1 MAKGTILIV
10 TNKELKNTISITNYK
25 VEVLKTK
32 VDEKLIE
39 KLNKSLYDTY
49 KYIVF
54 VNGCTMYK
62 NLTHYIPVNWE
73 YNCENKIFVNEIFLN
88 PIIINNIKI
97 LIDDERSIIE
107 LAVVLKHLV
116 KINITIDKFNL
127 SDEIENI
134 RILNNLEKVNND
146 AFMKN
151 IYKTIK
157 QHYSQGVFF
166 RKINFEFKKN
176 KIVKMFLFKILDNII
191 EDIKKNTNR
200 ELVFKELVS
209 III

>member
-1 MAKGTILIV
+1 MAKETILIV
-10 TNKELKNTISITNYK
+10 TNEEFKNTINITNYK
-25 VEVLKTK
+25 IEILKTN
-32 VDEKLIE
+32 VDKELIE
-39 KLNKSLYDTY
+39 KLNKKFYDTY

-54 VNGCTMYK
+54 INGCTMYK

-73 YNCENKIFVNEIFLN
+73 DNCENKIFVNEVFLN
-88 PIIINNIKI
+88 PIIINNIKL

-116 KINITIDKFNL
+116 KINITIDEFNL

-134 RILNNLEKVNND
+134 RVLNNFEKINND
-146 AFMKN
+146 GFMKN

-157 QHYSQGVFF
+157 QHYSQGDFF
-166 RKINFEFKKN
+166 RKINFEIKKN

-200 ELVFKELVS
+200 ELVFKELVR

>member
-10 TNKELKNTISITNYK
+10 TNEEFRNTINITNYK
-25 VEVLKTK
+25 IEILKTN

-39 KLNKSLYDTY
+39 KLNKNLYDTY

-62 NLTHYIPVNWE
+62 NLTHYIPVNLE
-73 YNCENKIFVNEIFLN
+73 KNCENKIFVNEVFFN

-107 LAVVLKHLV
+107 LAVVLKHLI
-116 KINITIDKFNL
+116 KINITIDEFNL

-134 RILNNLEKVNND
+134 RVLNNFEKINND
-146 AFMKN
+146 GFMKS

-157 QHYSQGVFF
+157 QHYSQGDFF
-166 RKINFEFKKN
+166 RKINFEIKKN
-176 KIVKMFLFKILDNII
+176 KIVKMFLFKILYNII

-200 ELVFKELVS
+200 ELVFKELVR

>member
-10 TNKELKNTISITNYK
+10 TNEELQNTINITNYK

-32 VDEKLIE
+32 VDNNLI
-39 KLNKSLYDTY
+39 KNLNKSLYDTY
-49 KYIVF
+49 QYIVF

-62 NLTHYIPVNWE
+62 YLTHYIPINWE
-73 YNCENKIFVNEIFLN
+73 ENCKNKIFLNEVFVN
-88 PIIINNIKI
+88 PIIINNLKL

-107 LAVVLKHLV
+107 LAVVLKHIL
-116 KINITIDKFNL
+116 KTNITIDEFNL

-134 RILNNLEKVNND
+134 RMLNDFEKIDNKGILK
-146 AFMKN
+146 K
-151 IYKTIK
+151 IYKSIK
-157 QHYSQGVFF
+157 QHYSKGDFF
-166 RKINFEFKKN
+166 RQINFEIKKN
-176 KIVKMFLFKILDNII
+176 KIVKMFLYKVLENII

>member
-73 YNCENKIFVNEIFLN
+73 DNCENKIFVNETFLN

-97 LIDDERSIIE
+97 LIDDEKSIIE

-166 RKINFEFKKN
+166 RKINFEIKKN

>member
-10 TNKELKNTISITNYK
+10 TNEEFKNTINITNYK

-32 VDEKLIE
+32 VDNTLIK

-49 KYIVF
+49 QYIVF

-62 NLTHYIPVNWE
+62 NLTHYIPINWE
-73 YNCENKIFVNEIFLN
+73 ENCENKIFVNEVFLN
-88 PIIINNIKI
+88 PIIINNIK
-97 LIDDERSIIE
+97 LFIDDERSIIE
-107 LAVVLKHLV
+107 LAVVLKHIV
-116 KINITIDKFNL
+116 KTNITIDEFNL
-127 SDEIENI
+127 SNEIENI
-134 RILNNLEKVNND
+134 RILNNFEKINND
-146 AFMKN
+146 EIMKN
-151 IYKTIK
+151 IYKSIK
-157 QHYSQGVFF
+157 QHYSHGDFF
-166 RKINFEFKKN
+166 RKINFEIKKN
-176 KIVKMFLFKILDNII
+176 KIVKMFLYKVLDNII